1 MLKYKLIKSQRLRIQ
16 YNMLVLIDKS
26 QIWEVIATI
35 ALARWVAPMRAR
47 IVLRRALTT
56 SAQRYLHE
64 REAAQTF
71 PGVMCITLATTQWR
85 RGPGVQTRWGLIR
98 R

>member
-1 MLKYKLIKSQRLRIQ
+1 MLINNFINLGSNRH
-16 YNMLVLIDKS
+16 NS
-26 QIWEVIATI
+26 AG
-35 ALARWVAPMRAR
+35 ALVAPMRAR